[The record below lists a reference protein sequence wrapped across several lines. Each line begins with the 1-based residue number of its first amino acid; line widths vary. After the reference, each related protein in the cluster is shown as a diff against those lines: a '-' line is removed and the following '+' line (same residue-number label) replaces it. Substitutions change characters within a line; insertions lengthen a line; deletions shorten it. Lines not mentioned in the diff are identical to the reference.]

1 MAANM
6 QMPEIANHTY
16 ANANGQPQST
26 LSSIA
31 SCVTVSQPA
40 PKARAGA
47 VSWTGEQPTP
57 PWITLKISH
66 ATWEEFVMENWES

>member
-6 QMPEIANHTY
+6 QMADIANHTY

-31 SCVTVSQPA
+31 SCVTVSRPA
-40 PKARAGA
+40 
-47 VSWTGEQPTP
+47 
-57 PWITLKISH
+57 PWITLKISR
-66 ATWEEFVMENWES
+66 ATWEEYVMENWES

>member
-6 QMPEIANHTY
+6 QMAEIANHTY
-16 ANANGQPQST
+16 ANAEPQST

-40 PKARAGA
+40 P
-47 VSWTGEQPTP
+47 
-57 PWITLKISH
+57 WITLKISR
-66 ATWEEFVMENWES
+66 ATWEEYVMENWES